1 MSDIVVSVAEF
12 KAHLSRLLSESRA
25 NKKPIII
32 LNRKKPIATV
42 LPYED
47 TTKDASAS
55 ACGLASLAGGWPG
68 WEEISPEVERV
79 YASRQ
84 KEDFREVSF

>member
-1 MSDIVVSVAEF
+1 MSNIVVNVAEF
-12 KAHLSRLLSESRA
+12 KAHLSRLLSESQT
-25 NKKPIII
+25 NKQPIII

-42 LPYED
+42 LPYQD
-47 TTKDASAS
+47 VTMDAGASAG
-55 ACGLASLAGGWPG
+55 GLASLAGSWPG
-68 WEEISPEVERV
+68 WEELSTEVDKV